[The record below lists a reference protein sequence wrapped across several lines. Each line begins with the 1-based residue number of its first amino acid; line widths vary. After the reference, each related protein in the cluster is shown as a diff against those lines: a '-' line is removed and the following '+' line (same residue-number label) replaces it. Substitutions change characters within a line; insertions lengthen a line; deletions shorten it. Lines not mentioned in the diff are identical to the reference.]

1 MCHDVAANCLMP
13 LYRWRVEQ
21 SVARRTLRAPSGEYR
36 FIAVNLD
43 SSRKRA
49 AQAKLKS
56 QLRET
61 VRAQILDAAEELIAA
76 RGLHSAALA
85 QIAKRAGVAVG
96 TLYNYFADRDAMI
109 RALFESRRA
118 VLKPKLLAA
127 ASNAQALP
135 FEPRLRQFVR
145 DLLAAFEEH
154 RRFVKVATETE
165 HMKIQPTTTAS
176 DLVTAVETIVDA
188 GVAERAID
196 SNKAPLLKLV
206 IPGAIKGV
214 IMRRTIDGAA
224 FVDDA
229 DAIVSII
236 LDGARRR

>member
-1 MCHDVAANCLMP
+1 
-13 LYRWRVEQ
+13 
-21 SVARRTLRAPSGEYR
+21 
-36 FIAVNLD
+36 VNLD
-43 SSRKRA
+43 SSRRRS
-49 AQAKLKS
+49 KLKL

-76 RGLHSAALA
+76 RGVHSAALA

-96 TLYNYFADRDAMI
+96 TLYNYFADRDALI

-118 VLKPKLLAA
+118 VLRPKLQAA
-127 ASNAQALP
+127 ASNARALP

-145 DLLAAFEEH
+145 DLLTAFEEN

-176 DLVTAVETIVDA
+176 DLVTAIETIVDA
-188 GVAERAID
+188 GVAERVID
-196 SNKAPLLKLV
+196 ANKAPLLKLF
-206 IPGAIKGV
+206 IPGAVKGV
-214 IMRRTIDGAA
+214 VLRRTLDGAA